1 MGYSILRHR
10 VVLYPG
16 SIAPVSKG
24 KEVNIPLAGCGFYG
38 NISKVRDVG
47 KNPWE
52 SYLFFLTASDLGI
65 GLSRDKVVRLAE
77 HLNLRGVRC
86 VLDDP

>member
-1 MGYSILRHR
+1 MWI
-10 VVLYPG
+10 
-16 SIAPVSKG
+16 
-24 KEVNIPLAGCGFYG
+24 YG
-38 NISKVRDVG
+38 NISKVRDVS

-52 SYLFFLTASDLGI
+52 SYLFFLTDTFDRGI
-65 GLSRDKVVRLAE
+65 GLSRETVVRLAE